1 MGLIEAII
9 VGLQFKRLE
18 RPLVFVTMLFA
29 LVCFV
34 ALGIVIVL
42 AGIELLSSGKGLIP
56 ALGAIL
62 LSSVFFGLSAVC
74 GHFVKKSVQ

>member
-18 RPLVFVTMLFA
+18 KPLVFITMLFA
-29 LVCFV
+29 LVFFV
-34 ALGIVIVL
+34 AIGIVIVL
-42 AGIELLSSGKGLIP
+42 AGIELLSSGKGLLP
-56 ALGAIL
+56 ALSAVL
-62 LSSVFFGLSAVC
+62 FSFVFFGLSAVC